1 MLRQW
6 LMVEH
11 SLAVDLSYLKQK
23 DLLLWQVAL
32 IDC

>member
-6 LMVEH
+6 LMVEN
-11 SLAVDLSYLKQK
+11 SLVVALSYLKQK

-32 IDC
+32 VDC